1 MKSSFCMLRKCA
13 DCSSK
18 KNDTDCVTP
27 WDEFLYHDPTL
38 VFSTLAVDAD
48 HCGPHHQSAFCLES
62 YLTTEKPKMFYGLL
76 PCVEPIVRKTIQ
88 ISNSTAEQN
97 NAGDLAC
104 YPFSELAG
112 KKTEHT
118 ADLQVTQPKPKKR
131 WSSAQHRQVIIQ
143 AQNSLPGRRLLPDA
157 ARQPE
162 RRRLALRH
170 PCA

>member
-1 MKSSFCMLRKCA
+1 MLRKCA
-13 DCSSK
+13 DCGSK
-18 KNDTDCVTP
+18 KNDTDFVTP

-76 PCVEPIVRKTIQ
+76 PCVEPIVRKAIQ
-88 ISNSTAEQN
+88 ISNNTAEQN

-112 KKTEHT
+112 KKDRAHRRPASRSTKTEKTMEQCLTNTLTHT
-118 ADLQVTQPKPKKR
+118 
-131 WSSAQHRQVIIQ
+131 
-143 AQNSLPGRRLLPDA
+143 DA
-157 ARQPE
+157 R
-162 RRRLALRH
+162 
-170 PCA
+170 